1 MTIQGLQHNYYFV
14 HTPNF
19 VFIESEAVRL
29 EVIFTSGAKILKG
42 IFYPINGKFKVDV
55 SQYAINFLPNF
66 KDLRFDLGL
75 IGGAVDVDYQA
86 EVSINFKLTFSNE
99 TIDELTIS
107 KIFVH
112 GVSQPGEKNYL
123 EEGVHSIS
131 KDVRVWSGYPFTIN
145 RLSGNSYKRI
155 SGKVKYLGD
164 ANEFAT
170 TENLPAGPSYEII
183 QYSIK
188 GIYLKWLDS
197 NNNYSYW
204 LFNSRNNL
212 SGQITQGNDVINNIN
227 DYTSENEITSPSGVE
242 ISEKIKIFGQIPKQ
256 HESLIKTLFH
266 SLEIYIYN
274 LGYGEIA
281 ENETAWSRVKLT
293 SGYDFKSNTKNAR
306 IEIELTKQPILT
318 MKL

>member
-1 MTIQGLQHNYYFV
+1 MEIQGLENNYYFV

-19 VFIESEAVRL
+19 IYINSNAKSL
-29 EVIFTSGAKILKG
+29 EVKFTSNNKILKG
-42 IFYPINGKFKVDV
+42 TFYPINGRFKIDV
-55 SQYAINFLPNF
+55 SQYAKNFLPVF
-66 KDLRFDLGL
+66 KDKQFNLGL
-75 IGGAVDVDYQA
+75 EGGSVDVDYQA
-86 EVSINFKLTFSNE
+86 EVTIEFKASEDIQTLR
-99 TIDELTIS
+99 
-107 KIFVH
+107 KRFVH
-112 GVSQPGEKNYL
+112 GVSQPGEKNHL
-123 EEGVHSIS
+123 ENGVHSIS

-145 RLSGNSYKRI
+145 QLSENGYKRF

-266 SLEIYIYN
+266 SPEIYIYN